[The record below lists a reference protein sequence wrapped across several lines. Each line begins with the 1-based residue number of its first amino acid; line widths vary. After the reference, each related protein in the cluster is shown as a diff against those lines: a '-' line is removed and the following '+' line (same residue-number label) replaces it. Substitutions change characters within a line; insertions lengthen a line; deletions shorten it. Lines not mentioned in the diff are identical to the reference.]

1 MKEATAELD
10 IVSTKYKE
18 EQKKRKGL
26 LNELEDLKGKVR
38 VYCRIR
44 PFSER
49 EKTDADK
56 AQHCVNIIDE
66 VSLTVGTQKNRMK
79 SYNFDAVFGLNSTQ
93 EEVFDDTKR
102 LIQSAI
108 DGFNVCIFAYGQTG
122 SGKTFTIQGSPDKPG
137 LTPRAIV
144 EMFEVLK
151 GMTNFD
157 IKLKCYMV
165 ELYLNGLRDLLRD
178 KEQAPVDL
186 EIKESSS
193 GMIFI

>member
-44 PFSER
+44 PFSDR

-79 SYNFDAVFGLNSTQ
+79 SYNFDSVFGLNST
-93 EEVFDDTKR
+93 
-102 LIQSAI
+102 
-108 DGFNVCIFAYGQTG
+108 
-122 SGKTFTIQGSPDKPG
+122 
-137 LTPRAIV
+137 
-144 EMFEVLK
+144 
-151 GMTNFD
+151 
-157 IKLKCYMV
+157 
-165 ELYLNGLRDLLRD
+165 
-178 KEQAPVDL
+178 
-186 EIKESSS
+186 
-193 GMIFI
+193 